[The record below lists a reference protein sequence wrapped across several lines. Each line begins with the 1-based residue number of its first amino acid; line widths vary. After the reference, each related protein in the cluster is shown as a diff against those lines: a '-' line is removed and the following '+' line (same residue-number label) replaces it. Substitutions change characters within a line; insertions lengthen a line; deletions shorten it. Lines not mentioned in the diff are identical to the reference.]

1 MLVQAAR
8 ENSLN
13 LADCWIVGDSPSDI
27 LAGSTVGCKTAQ
39 IIDLRTVEMRE
50 TQSDISGNSLQ
61 EAVTQILEW
70 DSDSHGRLLAR

>member
-50 TQSDISGNSLQ
+50 TQSDISADSLQ
-61 EAVTQILEW
+61 EAVTQFFRM
-70 DSDSHGRLLAR
+70 GF